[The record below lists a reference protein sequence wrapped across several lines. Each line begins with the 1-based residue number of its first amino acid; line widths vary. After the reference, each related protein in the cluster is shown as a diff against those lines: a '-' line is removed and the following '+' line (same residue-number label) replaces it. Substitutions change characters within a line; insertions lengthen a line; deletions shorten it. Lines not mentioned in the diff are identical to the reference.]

1 MDSRFQVTKKEI
13 EKGREGGRKKEE
25 EGRERE
31 RKGERKE
38 GTIQTYPG
46 KVGRTLTLKTEP
58 PRDSASFKRQG
69 GIQGLSHGNRL
80 SLLVLL

>member
-13 EKGREGGRKKEE
+13 EKGTEGGRKGE

-46 KVGRTLTLKTEP
+46 KAGRPLTLTTEP
-58 PRDSASFKRQG
+58 PRDSTSFRQG
-69 GIQGLSHGNRL
+69 GIQGLSHGNRV